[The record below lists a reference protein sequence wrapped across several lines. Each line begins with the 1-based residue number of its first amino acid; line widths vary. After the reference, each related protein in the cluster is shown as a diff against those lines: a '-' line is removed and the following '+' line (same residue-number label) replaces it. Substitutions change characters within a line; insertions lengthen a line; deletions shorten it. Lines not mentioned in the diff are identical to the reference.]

1 MTTIPGS
8 LNRIKM
14 KSKRQPSQCDHYSGN
29 HSCTQ
34 SSNAQCTYNGDCD
47 TLRRIGI
54 DAKSPT
60 RTIAPSTSMTSSVSP
75 IIHLKTITV
84 TQAIARS
91 HTFTILWLLFIEF
104 FSDCVQSERGTNI
117 TKYSRDSLIRIT
129 QLVFEL
135 LMLIWLNTIV
145 WCTCTIWKTKTFA
158 RHSLC
163 IGGVD
168 SSICLRSM
176 VHSMMEYL
184 RMDQSK
190 RLQKQRILWRE

>member
-104 FSDCVQSERGTNI
+104 CLFICSRLHLSNI
-117 TKYSRDSLIRIT
+117 RTIPCIIHILQLAIAFNRNAAQTSQNIQGIRS
-129 QLVFEL
+129 FASHN
-135 LMLIWLNTIV
+135 WCLN
-145 WCTCTIWKTKTFA
+145 C
-158 RHSLC
+158 LC
-163 IGGVD
+163 
-168 SSICLRSM
+168 
-176 VHSMMEYL
+176 
-184 RMDQSK
+184 
-190 RLQKQRILWRE
+190 